1 MMITRR
7 SLTLGLPLL
16 ATCPALAAWPE
27 RSITIIH
34 GLGPG
39 GGVDVTA
46 RILADRFARAFGVTV
61 TVESKSGAASTTAAG
76 YVAKS
81 TPDGQI
87 VAVFPSTYAAAAAL
101 RRTLPF
107 RPVDDFSTIG
117 QISEFPYV
125 ITTYPDHPATDLQDF
140 INRHALQQGR

>member
-1 MMITRR
+1 MMFTRR
-7 SLTLGLPLL
+7 SLSLGLPLL
-16 ATCPALAAWPE
+16 AAAPALAAWPD
-27 RSITIIH
+27 RTITIIH

-46 RILADRFARAFGVTV
+46 RILADRFARAFGVAV
-61 TVESKSGAASTTAAG
+61 TVESKPGAASTTAAG

-81 TPDGQI
+81 APDGQT

-107 RPVDDFSTIG
+107 RAVDDF
-117 QISEFPYV
+117 
-125 ITTYPDHPATDLQDF
+125 
-140 INRHALQQGR
+140 